1 MKLGVGLHYCCTNL
15 SGNHR
20 YSTVLIA
27 CRISIYILSL
37 PAAEEHKQAI
47 PCWRTRH
54 AAIPSRCDTGGQ
66 PGRQG
71 NVAYRQIPAVQ
82 GPFAIFA
89 TIANW
94 VMGFPVSV
102 P

>member
-1 MKLGVGLHYCCTNL
+1 MLV
-15 SGNHR
+15 
-20 YSTVLIA
+20 A
-27 CRISIYILSL
+27 CRISIYILPL
-37 PAAEEHKQAI
+37 LAAEEHKQAI
-47 PCWRTRH
+47 PCWCTRH

-71 NVAYRQIPAVQ
+71 TVAYRQIPAVQ
-82 GPFAIFA
+82 GPFAIFV
-89 TIANW
+89 TGANW